1 MVFGR
6 LTTRPVRAVSRMIS
20 GARWRLFSASVLIAV
35 SAYPAGVR
43 AQFSCEKPVY
53 LTLDT
58 GHMGIAHL
66 VAQVLARQQ
75 VVVTFFAANE
85 PTQQGDGSLGSYWS
99 AWWRDR
105 AAEGH
110 AFASHTWNHT

>member
-43 AQFSCEKPVY
+43 AQFGCEKPVY

-75 VVVTFFAANE
+75 VVVTFFCC
-85 PTQQGDGSLGSYWS
+85 Q
-99 AWWRDR
+99 
-105 AAEGH
+105 
-110 AFASHTWNHT
+110 